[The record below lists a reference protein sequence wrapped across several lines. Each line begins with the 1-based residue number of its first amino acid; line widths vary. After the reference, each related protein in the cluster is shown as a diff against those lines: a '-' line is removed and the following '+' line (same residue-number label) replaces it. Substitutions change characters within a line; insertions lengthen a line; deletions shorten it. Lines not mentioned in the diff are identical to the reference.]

1 LEKEKYAQDQ
11 QWADDLAAVISSA
24 GMKRPV
30 LVGWSYG
37 GRVISDFVR
46 VHGLVRVAGVNFV
59 AALTKSADSSFYG
72 PGIKHREGMQ
82 SDDLATNI
90 AATRAFLRACFEKQ
104 PSSDDFE
111 TMLAYYGY
119 PSAGA
124 RSRRRPQAQSGR
136 PFAEDDATRARHSRH
151 A

>member
-1 LEKEKYAQDQ
+1 
-11 QWADDLAAVISSA
+11 
-24 GMKRPV
+24 MKRPV

-104 PSSDDFE
+104 PSSDEFE
-111 TMLAYYGY
+111 TMLAYNMVI
-119 PSAGA
+119 P
-124 RSRRRPQAQSGR
+124 AQV
-136 PFAEDDATRARHSRH
+136 RAAVVVRKPNP
-151 A
+151 